1 MPPNPPTASE
11 ATWDG
16 FARTNKQYTL
26 TRTVRTYNPRLGP
39 FLASS
44 RRNRPAL
51 CARMQRRILRVCV
64 RACVLRGFVGRSTPC
79 RGVGRVCTFQVEA
92 LAAIG
97 AAAAVPSKQSEARKR
112 LLKLMQVEDSVV
124 RCAEYSSCGH
134 SPPLPLWPLTRLRL
148 LCVQRC
154 ARRQR
159 YRVGGA
165 RRQGKGAPA
174 VRCG

>member
-1 MPPNPPTASE
+1 
-11 ATWDG
+11 
-16 FARTNKQYTL
+16 
-26 TRTVRTYNPRLGP
+26 
-39 FLASS
+39 
-44 RRNRPAL
+44 
-51 CARMQRRILRVCV
+51 
-64 RACVLRGFVGRSTPC
+64 
-79 RGVGRVCTFQVEA
+79 VCTFQVEA

-134 SPPLPLWPLTRLRL
+134 SPPIPLWPLTRLRL

-165 RRQGKGAPA
+165 RRQGKGAPYCG
-174 VRCG
+174 VRTYP